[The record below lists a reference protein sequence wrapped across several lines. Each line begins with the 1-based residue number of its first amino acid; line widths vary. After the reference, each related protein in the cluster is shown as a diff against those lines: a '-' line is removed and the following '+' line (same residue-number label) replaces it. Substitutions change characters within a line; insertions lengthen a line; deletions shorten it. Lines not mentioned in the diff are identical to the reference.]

1 MTSDPTEMVSINS
14 ICCVLYK
21 VLSLNI
27 NIEQGAFSTAQDTSR
42 QVYKS
47 LLALQYRQINSITRF
62 DDIQAI
68 LICTW
73 EGVPLINGNAFL
85 SFVTK
90 SDTAIS

>member
-1 MTSDPTEMVSINS
+1 MTSDPAEMVSINS